1 MSTRRGNRVGA
12 LKARLL
18 PSTNE
23 LETSRIGRLM
33 RAANAATRRNR
44 KNEKEERRN
53 LQARLA
59 AMVGLE
65 SPENKVRSLTSAEK
79 AESEARKYFA
89 GLQLELQQAAAAA
102 PAAAAPAAERELSQM
117 PPSPP
122 SYSKLRADQRRAS
135 RAMRIANARLS
146 AAERRGLTGLKRLV
160 NPVGKFL
167 PEYPKIKQLKDRM
180 KQLDTF
186 TEWSVS
192 DMADLVAGNEA
203 AETDYSVYEKN
214 IAKFKLL
221 EEYKHLMNP
230 PREEEDADMGV
241 TNSPELNIER
251 ANTEYYARLK
261 TVHDRIN
268 AMKTLGVA
276 FIKSDNLRAAA
287 PQLLAE
293 LTSTTGLLHMIASVA
308 INDDFM
314 FIENIMLKAANKC
327 SELIQAIIAKN
338 SALKGEIETSIG
350 KLKAFEDRHNAL
362 GRHGIPQEMEDAPDA
377 KMFRLSK
384 IATLVNMSADLTK
397 NGNKYDAEKEALDN
411 FLAEYGKYRGKYDA
425 NKEKI
430 LERVAAFGKATTV
443 LKGLKDILPTI
454 QEQVPA
460 APAAPPRTKA
470 VTVAL
475 LKSLSTIIDECV
487 GLAPSSVNAAH
498 PNLEQEIEEIR
509 SKLVKLTAVRSDL
522 DNMPPGL
529 FEVIRPGISSLL
541 GRQEAE
547 LSAMGLDE
555 VKGAIE
561 QKVTDLRSEFQE
573 KKTTHKGLKALK
585 IDKIRTVYADYTD
598 QCVVEMM
605 ALVSAFP
612 GKPPASTPAE
622 TAGAKLMQE
631 LLY

>member
-1 MSTRRGNRVGA
+1 MSTRKGIRLGT

-23 LETSRIGRLM
+23 LRLGRLQGQLH
-33 RAANAATRRNR
+33 AATRRNR
-44 KNEKEERRN
+44 NKKKEERRN

-59 AMVGLE
+59 AMAGLE
-65 SPENKVRSLTSAEK
+65 SSGNKVRSLTSAEK
-79 AESEARKYFA
+79 AESEAEIEARKYFA
-89 GLQLELQQAAAAA
+89 GLQLELQQAAA
-102 PAAAAPAAERELSQM
+102 PAAAAPAAERELSQRREQ
-117 PPSPP
+117 SPP
-122 SYSKLRADQRRAS
+122 SYSNLRAYQRRA
-135 RAMRIANARLS
+135 RERERIANARLS
-146 AAERRGLTGLKRLV
+146 AEERRGLADLKELV

-180 KQLDTF
+180 KKLDTF
-186 TEWSVS
+186 TEWSIS
-192 DMADLVAGNEA
+192 DMADLVAGDEP
-203 AETDYSVYEKN
+203 AETVYSVYEKN
-214 IAKFKLL
+214 KAKFNLL
-221 EEYKHLMNP
+221 EDYKHHMNP

-268 AMKTLGVA
+268 AMKISGVA
-276 FIKSDNLRAAA
+276 FINSGNLRAGA
-287 PQLLAE
+287 PQLIAD
-293 LTSTTGLLHMIASVA
+293 LTSITGLLHMIASVA

-314 FIENIMLKAANKC
+314 FIENIMLKAANEC
-327 SELIQAIIAKN
+327 SELIQAIIAEN
-338 SALKGEIETSIG
+338 SALKGEVETSIG

-397 NGNKYDAEKEALDN
+397 NGNKYDEEKETLDN

-430 LERVAAFGKATTV
+430 IDRVKAIGKATTL
-443 LKGLKDILPTI
+443 LKGLKGILPTI
-454 QEQVPA
+454 QQQLPA
-460 APAAPPRTKA
+460 EAPVAPRTKA

-487 GLAPSSVNAAH
+487 GLAPSSVNAEH
-498 PNLEQEIEEIR
+498 QNLEQEIEEIR
-509 SKLVKLTAVRSDL
+509 ANLVKLTAVRSDL
-522 DNMPPGL
+522 DNMPKGL
-529 FEVIRPGISSLL
+529 FGVIKPGISSLL
-541 GRQEAE
+541 KDDV
-547 LSAMGLDE
+547 SAMDLNE

-561 QKVTDLRSEFQE
+561 QKVTDLRSEFKV
-573 KKTTHKGLKALK
+573 KKTTHEGLKASK
-585 IDKIRTVYADYTD
+585 IGKIRTVYADYTD

>member
-1 MSTRRGNRVGA
+1 
-12 LKARLL
+12 
-18 PSTNE
+18 
-23 LETSRIGRLM
+23 
-33 RAANAATRRNR
+33 
-44 KNEKEERRN
+44 
-53 LQARLA
+53 
-59 AMVGLE
+59 
-65 SPENKVRSLTSAEK
+65 
-79 AESEARKYFA
+79 
-89 GLQLELQQAAAAA
+89 
-102 PAAAAPAAERELSQM
+102 M
-117 PPSPP
+117 PPSHP
-122 SYSKLRADQRRAS
+122 SYSKLRAARGAAS
-135 RAMRIANARLS
+135 RATGTAKARFS
-146 AAERRGLTGLKRLV
+146 AEERRGLASLKRLV
-160 NPVGKFL
+160 NPVGTFL

-180 KQLDTF
+180 KKLDTF
-186 TEWSVS
+186 TEWSIS
-192 DMADLVAGNEA
+192 DMADLVAGDEP

-221 EEYKHLMNP
+221 EDYKHHMNP

-268 AMKTLGVA
+268 AIKTSGIA
-276 FIKSDNLRAAA
+276 FIKSPNSNLVGAA
-287 PQLLAE
+287 PQLITE
-293 LTSTTGLLHMIASVA
+293 LTSTTALLHMIASVA
-308 INDDFM
+308 KNEDFI

-350 KLKAFEDRHNAL
+350 KLKAFEDRQNVL
-362 GRHGIPQEMEDAPDA
+362 SRHGLPPEMEDEPDA

-425 NKEKI
+425 NKKKI
-430 LERVAAFGKATTV
+430 LERVEAIGKATTL
-443 LKGLKDILPTI
+443 LKGLKGILPTI

-460 APAAPPRTKA
+460 APAAPPPRTKA
-470 VTVAL
+470 DTVAL

-487 GLAPSSVNAAH
+487 GLAPSSVNAAN
-498 PNLEQEIEEIR
+498 PNLENEIEEIR
-509 SKLVKLTAVRSDL
+509 AKLVKLTAVRSDL
-522 DNMPPGL
+522 DNMPLGL

-561 QKVTDLRSEFQE
+561 QKVTDLRSQFQE

-605 ALVSAFP
+605 ALISAFP

-631 LLY
+631 RLY